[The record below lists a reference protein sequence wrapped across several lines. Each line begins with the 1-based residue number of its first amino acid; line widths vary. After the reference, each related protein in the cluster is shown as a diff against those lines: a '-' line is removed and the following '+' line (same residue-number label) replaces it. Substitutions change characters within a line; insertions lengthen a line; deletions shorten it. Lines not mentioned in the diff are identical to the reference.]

1 MVGRARTEALEQED
15 AVAALAP
22 LGPATAAWFARA
34 FGAPT
39 PVQVKGWAAIARGED
54 TLLIAPTGSG
64 KTLAA
69 FLVAIDRLASQS
81 ETKTPEEGWRAL
93 YVSPLKAL
101 VYDVERNLGS
111 PLAGIEVVARQLGL
125 PFRPLSIDVRT
136 GDTTAKERR
145 RQVERPGDILVT
157 TPESLYLLLTS
168 NAREHLKTV
177 RTLIIDEIHAIA
189 PTKRGAHMMLSVER
203 LSALVHAPLQRIG
216 LSATV
221 RPAEEVAHFL
231 SGARASAIVDTAAP
245 PRLDLQVLVPVE
257 DMRKPYLRDADS
269 DGEGGEGGAG
279 PRSGPLLTPTP
290 EERNSLWPAIEP
302 RILELILQ
310 HRSTIVFVNSRGLAE
325 RLAQRLNEL
334 AAEAAAAAGE
344 AEGEVLVRA
353 HHGSVAHA
361 QRREMEEAL
370 KQGKLRGIVA
380 TSSLELGIDMGA
392 VDLVIQVES
401 PDSSARGL
409 QRVGRA
415 GHQVGGTSRGRI
427 FPKHR
432 NDLLEAA
439 VVSRMMID
447 GHIEALTIPKNPLDV
462 LAQQIVA
469 MCAVGPQIRGELLA
483 LVRRAWN
490 FRDLTDDVFDSVI
503 EMLAGRF
510 PSSDVADLRPRL
522 NWDRA
527 TDRLEARKGARL
539 LATVNGGTIPDRGL
553 YGVFAQGEGD
563 KLSRVGELDEEM
575 VHEARVGETFLLGAS
590 TWRIQE
596 ITRDRVMVTPAP
608 GEPGKMPFWHGE
620 GPGRPI
626 ETGRVL
632 GAFVAHIAELGE
644 DEADRWL
651 ALHYPLDRRA
661 RKNLVAHIAE
671 QRAATGLVPSDRTIV
686 VERFKDEVGDFRVC
700 ILTPFGAR
708 VHAPW
713 ALALEEVLGQRSG
726 LEVQALWTD
735 DGIALRFADSDSGP
749 TWDALWI
756 EPEEIEER
764 IVERLGTS
772 AMFSGTFRE
781 NAARAL
787 LLPRRSPDG
796 RAPLW
801 QQRLRA
807 QTLLA
812 AVRQHPGFPIVL
824 ETYRSCLQDQ
834 FDVPALKGV
843 LAAVMRREVRVH
855 EVETRVA
862 SPFSRSLAFAYVAQY
877 MYEYDNPV
885 AERRAHA
892 LTLDRD
898 LLRELLGEGE
908 LRTLLSD
915 EVLAEVEDELQALV
929 APYQATDADRLHDL
943 LRRLGALDEAAVAL
957 RVAGDDGAGRDARAF
972 LKVLDHARRV
982 VAMRVA
988 GREQWVAIED
998 VALYRDGLGVAVPG
1012 GVPAVFLTRFEGAL
1026 EALVMR
1032 YARGHG
1038 PFLVAEVAAHL
1049 GIPSDALAATVA
1061 TLGRVGK
1068 LSEGAYRP
1076 RGTSR
1081 EWCEPEVLRRIRRR
1095 MLASLRKEV
1104 AAVDAATFGRFLCDW
1119 HGIGDARGASG
1130 VVRLVEVVA
1139 QLEGLP
1145 IALSELE
1152 TRILPARVRGYH
1164 ARMLDE
1170 VMSTGEVVWV
1180 GAGALGTKD
1189 GRVRLYRRANAGA
1202 LVALAG
1208 ALEVPDANKALGRVQ
1223 RALLELFA
1231 ARGAIFFAELLTRL
1245 DVTGSETTVA
1255 EVIAALWDLVWMGLV
1270 TNDTLAPV
1278 RAFASPGKGGSSGI
1292 GGSRALSA
1300 GGRWSLVSLLAGP
1313 DNPTKRRLARVTS
1326 LLERWGLIGRSVVD
1340 AEGAFEGEGG
1350 FAGLYDTLRA
1360 MEDVGKVRRG
1370 HFIEGLAGSQLALP
1384 GVVDRLRAARAPREG
1399 GAVVLAATDPASPWG
1414 GILAW
1419 PVNVGVGVGVG
1430 AGVGERAG
1438 ERAGA
1443 TEPKRRV
1450 GAVVVIADGLPLL
1463 WVAAGG
1469 KKLVTLTSARDD
1481 ERQAVRALTAW
1492 AATGREGLT
1501 LVTEIDGT
1509 PVRSTRWEPLLREA
1523 GFAADYRGMVLSRK
1537 PAAPVASAKYTPAL
1551 AQALDAI
1558 ARAPKPEPASAFP
1571 IGPWSTPKELSSLGG
1586 TASDEL
1592 ADTRARSQEGVARF
1606 RFRRSRSR

>member
-1 MVGRARTEALEQED
+1 MERVRKDVGDGVGE
-15 AVAALAP
+15 ALAP
-22 LGPATAAWFARA
+22 LGRATAAWFARA
-34 FGAPT
+34 FGAAT
-39 PVQVKGWAAIARGED
+39 PVQARGWAAIARGED
-54 TLLIAPTGSG
+54 ALLIAPTGSG

-69 FLVAIDRLASQS
+69 FLVAIDRLASAPADDGV
-81 ETKTPEEGWRAL
+81 KPVEGWRAL

-125 PFRPLSIDVRT
+125 PFRPLTIDVRT

-168 NAREHLKTV
+168 AGPRQHLKSV
-177 RTLIIDEIHAIA
+177 KTLIIDEIHAIA

-203 LSALVHAPLQRIG
+203 LAELTSAPLQRIG

-221 RPAEEVAHFL
+221 RPAEEIAHFL
-231 SGARASAIVDTAAP
+231 SGPRACAIVDTAAP

-257 DMRKPYLRDADS
+257 DMRKPYLGAGEDF
-269 DGEGGEGGAG
+269 DGEGPGALGEKK
-279 PRSGPLLTPTP
+279 SGPLLAPTP
-290 EERNSLWPAIEP
+290 QERTSLWPAIEP
-302 RILELILQ
+302 KILELILQ

-325 RLAQRLNEL
+325 RLAARLNEL
-334 AAEAAAAAGE
+334 AAEVMEAADEGTGE
-344 AEGEVLVRA
+344 AVALVRA

-370 KQGKLRGIVA
+370 KHGKLRAIVA

-439 VVSRMMID
+439 VVSRMMLD

-469 MCAVGPQIRGELLA
+469 MCAVGPQLRGELLA
-483 LVRRAWN
+483 LVRRCWN
-490 FRDLTDDVFDSVI
+490 FRDITDDVFDGVL

-527 TDRLEARKGARL
+527 NDRLEARKGARL

-563 KLSRVGELDEEM
+563 KMSRVGELDEEM

-590 TWRIQE
+590 SWRIQE
-596 ITRDRVMVTPAP
+596 ITRDRVIVTPAP

-632 GAFVAHIAELGE
+632 GAFTAHIAELGK

-651 ALHYPLDRRA
+651 ALNYPLDRRA
-661 RKNLVAHIAE
+661 RKNLVEHIAE
-671 QRAATGLVPSDRTIV
+671 QREATGLVPSDRTIV

-749 TWDALWI
+749 SWDQLWI
-756 EPEEIEER
+756 EPEEIEDR

-772 AMFSGTFRE
+772 AMFSGSFRE

-787 LLPRRSPDG
+787 LLPRRSPEG

-807 QTLLA
+807 QSLLA
-812 AVRQHPGFPIVL
+812 AVRQHPGFPIIL

-843 LAAVMRREVRVH
+843 LGSIVRREVRVH
-855 EVETRVA
+855 EVETRLA

-915 EVLAEVEDELQALV
+915 EVLAEVEDELQARV
-929 APYQATDADRLHDL
+929 APYKANSADRLHDL
-943 LRRLGALDEAAVAL
+943 LRRLGALDDAAIGERVEVADGGAAKTL
-957 RVAGDDGAGRDARAF
+957 LKALGD
-972 LKVLDHARRV
+972 ARRV
-982 VAMRVA
+982 VRMRIA
-988 GREQWVAIED
+988 GRAQWVAIED
-998 VALYRDGLGVAVPG
+998 AALYRDGLGVAVPG
-1012 GVPAVFLTRFEGAL
+1012 GIPAVFLTKFEGAL
-1026 EALVMR
+1026 DALIMR
-1032 YARGHG
+1032 YARSHG
-1038 PFLVAEVAAHL
+1038 PFLVAEVAAYL
-1049 GIPSDALAATVA
+1049 GLPVDALTASVVL
-1061 TLGRVGK
+1061 LGRLGK

-1104 AAVDAATFGRFLCDW
+1104 AAVDAATFSRFLVDW

-1130 VVRLVEVVA
+1130 VVRLIEVIA

-1152 TRILPARVRGYH
+1152 SRVLPARVRGYH
-1164 ARMLDE
+1164 TRMLDE
-1170 VMSTGEVVWV
+1170 VMGTGEVVWV

-1189 GRVRLYRRANAGA
+1189 GRVCLYRRAQAVELIAVPLVPEGTGA
-1202 LVALAG
+1202 LHL
-1208 ALEVPDANKALGRVQ
+1208 
-1223 RALLELFA
+1223 ALLALFA
-1231 ARGAIFFAELLTRL
+1231 ARGAIFFSEMLTRL
-1245 DVTGSETTVA
+1245 DVTASHATVA

-1278 RAFASPGKGGSSGI
+1278 RAFGGGAGTSAKAGV
-1292 GGSRALSA
+1292 GSRALSS

-1313 DNPTKRRLARVTS
+1313 DVPTKRRLARVTS

-1370 HFIEGLAGSQLALP
+1370 HFIDGLVGSQLALP
-1384 GVVDRLRAARAPREG
+1384 GVVDRLRAARAPRD
-1399 GAVVLAATDPASPWG
+1399 GAAIVLAATDPANPWG
-1414 GILAW
+1414 GLFAW
-1419 PVNVGVGVGVG
+1419 PLAEVLDAEGRVVPAKLEPRRKIG
-1430 AGVGERAG
+1430 AM
-1438 ERAGA
+1438 
-1443 TEPKRRV
+1443 
-1450 GAVVVIADGLPLL
+1450 VVIADGLPLL
-1463 WVAAGG
+1463 WVAPGG
-1469 KKLVTLTSARDD
+1469 KKLVTMSSARED
-1481 ERQAVRALTAW
+1481 ERQAVRALSAW
-1492 AATGREGLT
+1492 GATGREGLT
-1501 LVTEIDGT
+1501 LVTEIDGV

-1523 GFAADYRGMVLSRK
+1523 GFAADYRGMVLSK
-1537 PAAPVASAKYTPAL
+1537 KAVAAVPTKYTPAF

-1558 ARAPKPEPASAFP
+1558 TRAPKSEPVSTWP
-1571 IGPWSTPKELSSLGG
+1571 VGPWSTP
-1586 TASDEL
+1586 AEL
-1592 ADTRARSQEGVARF
+1592 ALHAQTESAPVVEAPRETSRFTFKRTRGK
-1606 RFRRSRSR
+1606 